1 MAGARKVAV
10 TKYQFW
16 HARSPRE
23 RILEIHYKVRLLQ
36 QKEGCGAYS
45 PAHGHMAT
53 PMTPKWGF
61 PYNFIMIESPITKK
75 VGVRIFPETFAVIFP
90 VNER

>member
-36 QKEGCGAYS
+36 QKEGFWVAV
-45 PAHGHMAT
+45 GHIIRPIIAAQ
-53 PMTPKWGF
+53 
-61 PYNFIMIESPITKK
+61 IQLESL
-75 VGVRIFPETFAVIFP
+75 F
-90 VNER
+90 

>member
-16 HARSPRE
+16 HAQSPRE

-36 QKEGCGAYS
+36 QKEGFRVAG
-45 PAHGHMAT
+45 GHIAPPT
-53 PMTPKWGF
+53 PTWP
-61 PYNFIMIESPITKK
+61 PP
-75 VGVRIFPETFAVIFP
+75 
-90 VNER
+90 

>member
-1 MAGARKVAV
+1 MDRKMVGARKVAV

-36 QKEGCGAYS
+36 QKEGFWVWCDIRTLVLQ
-45 PAHGHMAT
+45 PFQVFDT
-53 PMTPKWGF
+53 WNK
-61 PYNFIMIESPITKK
+61 
-75 VGVRIFPETFAVIFP
+75 P
-90 VNER
+90 VQGL

>member
-36 QKEGCGAYS
+36 QKEGFWVDIIADPPLLGPRVKAS
-45 PAHGHMAT
+45 KIKG
-53 PMTPKWGF
+53 GLF
-61 PYNFIMIESPITKK
+61 EKK
-75 VGVRIFPETFAVIFP
+75 NRKLFETF
-90 VNER
+90 

>member
-36 QKEGCGAYS
+36 QKEGFWV
-45 PAHGHMAT
+45 AHSVAFW
-53 PMTPKWGF
+53 P
-61 PYNFIMIESPITKK
+61 NF
-75 VGVRIFPETFAVIFP
+75 VRFGQ
-90 VNER
+90 N